1 MGIINYTVLVMQ
13 VGTRRDLSKAAL
25 ALCWYYWP
33 LPLLLFLLLLLAL
46 TTTTTTHHSH
56 LQFSEVGKLELRK
69 LSPLTTTPPVCNL
82 DT

>member
-56 LQFSEVGKLELRK
+56 PSVFRSREIGIEEIE
-69 LSPLTTTPPVCNL
+69 SPHHNTTCV
-82 DT
+82 